1 MELKQAMET
10 ATAGLDV
17 RPGFVGDVMAGG
29 RRRQTRKLVTLT
41 AVVALVAGA
50 TAGVV
55 LTRPSSDD
63 RASGID
69 ARLTAPTAGDLSS
82 SKDDVDRAL
91 NVWHNAQKSPT
102 VGEGITDF
110 SMASHVYWIGTTED
124 GPAAVVVQPVQ
135 VSGVPEPKPLVGLVA
150 MGKVVDREVVLEP
163 GEERGRYDLGSPSGT
178 QVVLSLGKR
187 LFLSQDPVRGQD
199 DRLSREWREVA
210 ADAAGVAVV
219 SALPQSKPVF
229 VRADSPPR
237 PDDFTAQPVRSKA
250 ETGQGRAFLPR
261 SGLGWSTVNCK
272 TESAPPTH
280 SPAQV
285 QEDLQRRALLDFL
298 VGFDAAGSWEACA
311 WTPDGRFAIAFEA
324 FGQLYGALYTAQGTF
339 SAGVVGG
346 PAVKDTAAPVRLAL
360 PDGQGTI
367 VADAGTLI
375 GPEQR
380 ENVWLA
386 PAGTTEVTVVR
397 NGTPTVVPLP

>member
-29 RRRQTRKLVTLT
+29 RRKQTRKLVTLT
-41 AVVALVAGA
+41 AVAALVAGA

-55 LTRPSSDD
+55 LTRPPSAD
-63 RASGID
+63 RASSVD
-69 ARLTAPTAGDLSS
+69 ARLTAPTTGDLAS

-91 NVWHNAQKSPT
+91 DVWHNAQKSPT
-102 VGEGITDF
+102 PGEGITDF
-110 SMASHVYWIGTTED
+110 SMDSHVYWIGTTED
-124 GPAAVVVQPVQ
+124 GPAAVVVQPVR
-135 VSGVPEPKPLVGLVA
+135 VSGWSDPKPLVGLVA

-163 GEERGRYDLGSPSGT
+163 GDERGRYDLGSPSGT

-187 LFLSQDPVRGQD
+187 LFLSQHPVRGQD

-219 SALPQSKPVF
+219 SALPQSRPVF

-237 PDDFTAQPVRSKA
+237 PDDFTARPVRSKA

-261 SGLGWSTVNCK
+261 GGLGWPTLNCK
-272 TESAPPTH
+272 GQPAQPTH

-285 QEDLQRRALLDFL
+285 QEDLQKRALLDYL
-298 VGFDAAGSWEACA
+298 VSFDSTGSWEACA
-311 WTPDGRFAIAFEA
+311 WTPDGRFAMVFEA

-346 PAVKDTAAPVRLAL
+346 PAVKDTVVPVRLGL
-360 PDGQGTI
+360 PDEQGTI
-367 VADAGTLI
+367 VADFGALI
-375 GPEQR
+375 GPEQSA
-380 ENVWLA
+380 NVWLA

-397 NGTPTVVPLP
+397 NGTPTVVSLP